1 MSGANTP
8 NLVAVR
14 YEERLR
20 LFAESPRLASHLNLT
35 AGALIWESGKNRS
48 HQASETNCSLGSLS
62 PRNARP
68 QSWKPRSPFVNSPN
82 CSPISAEERIG
93 NHFPADCEGSRQFGF
108 EHVSGL
114 TILVPTQRDVSD
126 LTILVPTQRDWFRT
140 KRDWFRT
147 KRDWFRTKSNDSGQN
162 GIDSGRKSNDSGQ
175 NGIDSGRKS
184 NDSGQNGID
193 SGRKGL
199 IPVRMGWFRFWG
211 GWFGVGT
218 NNDIQSVETNSL
230 THQTNAGCL

>member
-1 MSGANTP
+1 MVPHDLMDSWVAWNSPRHTLSLIHRVHPSVQFGTIETEGQTMSGANTP

-140 KRDWFRT
+140 KWDWFRT
-147 KRDWFRTKSNDSGQN
+147 KRDWFRSEWD
-162 GIDSGRKSNDSGQ
+162 
-175 NGIDSGRKS
+175 
-184 NDSGQNGID
+184 
-193 SGRKGL
+193 
-199 IPVRMGWFRFWG
+199 
-211 GWFGVGT
+211 
-218 NNDIQSVETNSL
+218 
-230 THQTNAGCL
+230 